1 MISLR
6 AEDLIYS
13 SLLNFSELI
22 KELTKESQD
31 ICREIRRKG
40 KNKIHALKC
49 KKKSRDDV
57 TRLQVSQG
65 GALLSDFRILNR
77 PGID

>member
-65 GALLSDFRILNR
+65 GPLLSDFRILTR